1 MVQLSRSMMERYEIS
16 DRRPQTLR
24 AVIFGADARMLGA
37 VARMLDR
44 ANETGA
50 DLGAA
55 CVTGKAA
62 ALNAQDGMFTMLIRG
77 EGMDGQSTR
86 EERVVQ
92 SVLLSV
98 DPRADEKKFLA
109 LGLLPELEFVF
120 VDAEPD
126 EARSLLLAQLLYARY
141 CGGRTA
147 PMLLLAASHAWQQA
161 PAALTDALCR
171 LSAAWSDAAGFCAW
185 LHGMDART
193 LLCDSL
199 SGELRA
205 AELAQAQ
212 HQMNYRD
219 DFLAWGEPQP
229 ACMLDGAVPDRL
241 QAACTGGDC
250 ASALN
255 RKARIFDAAVFLCT
269 AAGYLC
275 GKDSFAQ
282 VMKDEEL
289 RSWIGHAFFDEILP
303 GLRES
308 REEIAPAV
316 ISTFERLENPMNDMP
331 LLDVGRDC
339 MRSFR
344 DAILP
349 SMRAYAEENFEAP
362 GKLAF
367 GLAAAIMLC
376 AGARANEAGEY
387 EVLRGDARAV
397 LHDDPEILAAFS
409 RLSHDM
415 PAETLAYAALA
426 DRSVW
431 GDDLRQI
438 DGLEMRV
445 TYDLASIQRIGFRET
460 LRNRLKAWNDR

>member
-1 MVQLSRSMMERYEIS
+1 MVQLSCSMMERYEIS

-44 ANETGA
+44 ANESGA

-55 CVTGKAA
+55 CVTGKAE
-62 ALNAQDGMFTMLIRG
+62 ALSVQDGMFTMLIRG
-77 EGMDGQSTR
+77 EGLDGQSTR

-92 SVLLSV
+92 SVLLAV

-120 VDAEPD
+120 ADAEAD
-126 EARSLLLAQLLYARY
+126 EARSLLLAQLLYARF
-141 CGGRTA
+141 CGGMAA
-147 PMLLLAASHAWQQA
+147 PKLLLVKQFPRQQT
-161 PAALTDALCR
+161 PDELTDALCR
-171 LSAAWSDAAGFCAW
+171 LSAAWSDAPAFCAW
-185 LHGMDART
+185 LHDMDART

-199 SGELRA
+199 SGELRP
-205 AELAQAQ
+205 AEVAQAR

-219 DFLAWGEPQP
+219 DFLAWGEPHL
-229 ACMLDGAVPDRL
+229 ACTLDGAVPDRL
-241 QAACTGGDC
+241 RSVCASGDC
-250 ASALN
+250 ARALE
-255 RKARIFDAAVFLCT
+255 RKARVFDAAVFLCT

-289 RSWIGHAFFDEILP
+289 RNWIGRAFFDEILP
-303 GLRES
+303 SLRES

-316 ISTFERLENPMNDMP
+316 ISTFERLENPMNNMP

-339 MRSFR
+339 MLDFR
-344 DAILP
+344 DSILP

-387 EVLRGDARAV
+387 EVLRGDERAV

-409 RLSHDM
+409 QLSHDM

-445 TYDLASIQRIGFRET
+445 AYDLASIQRIGFRET
-460 LRNRLKAWNDR
+460 LRNRLKAWND

>member
-1 MVQLSRSMMERYEIS
+1 MVQLSRSIMERYEIA

-24 AVIFGADARMLGA
+24 AVLFGADPLMLGA
-37 VARMLDR
+37 VARMLDL
-44 ANETGA
+44 ANESGA

-62 ALNAQDGMFTMLIRG
+62 SLNAQDGMFTMLIRG
-77 EGMDGQSTR
+77 EGMDGQATR

-92 SVLLSV
+92 SVLLAV

-109 LGLLPELEFVF
+109 LGLLPELEYLF
-120 VDAEPD
+120 VDAEAD
-126 EARSLLLAQLLYARY
+126 EAKSLLLAQLLYARF
-141 CGGRTA
+141 CGGMPA
-147 PMLLLAASHAWQQA
+147 PKLMLCKRHIRQQTPDALL
-161 PAALTDALCR
+161 DALCQ
-171 LSAAWSDAAGFCAW
+171 LALEWDGASDFCAW

-219 DFLAWGEPQP
+219 DFLAWGEPHL
-229 ACMLDGAVPDRL
+229 ACTLDGEVPERL
-241 QAACTGGDC
+241 QSACTGGDC
-250 ASALN
+250 ARALR
-255 RKARIFDAAVFLCT
+255 RKARVFDSAVFLCT

-275 GKDSFAQ
+275 GKNSFAE
-282 VMKDEEL
+282 VMRDEEM
-289 RSWIGHAFFDEILP
+289 RSWIGRAFFDEILP
-303 GLRES
+303 SLSET

-339 MRSFR
+339 MLDFR
-344 DAILP
+344 DSILP

-387 EVLRGDARAV
+387 EVLRGDERAV
-397 LHDDPEILAAFS
+397 LRDDPEILAAFS
-409 RLSHDM
+409 HLSHDM

-445 TYDLASIQRIGFRET
+445 AYDLASIQRIGFRET
-460 LRNRLKAWNDR
+460 LRNRLKAWEA

>member
-44 ANETGA
+44 ANESGA

-55 CVTGKAA
+55 CVTGKAE
-62 ALNAQDGMFTMLIRG
+62 ALSAQDGMFTMLIRG
-77 EGMDGQSTR
+77 EGLDGQSTR

-92 SVLLSV
+92 SVLLAV

-109 LGLLPELEFVF
+109 LGLLSELEFVF
-120 VDAEPD
+120 ADAEAD
-126 EARSLLLAQLLYARY
+126 EARSLLLAQLLYARF
-141 CGGRTA
+141 CGGMAA
-147 PMLLLAASHAWQQA
+147 PKLLLVTQFPRQQT
-161 PAALTDALCR
+161 PDELTDALCC
-171 LSAAWSDAAGFCAW
+171 LSAAWSDAPAFCAW
-185 LHGMDART
+185 LHDMDART

-199 SGELRA
+199 SGELRP
-205 AELAQAQ
+205 AEVAQAR

-219 DFLAWGEPQP
+219 DFLAWGEPHL
-229 ACMLDGAVPDRL
+229 ACTLDGAVPDRL
-241 QAACTGGDC
+241 RSVCASGDC
-250 ASALN
+250 ARALE
-255 RKARIFDAAVFLCT
+255 RKARVFDAAVFLCT

-289 RSWIGHAFFDEILP
+289 RNWIGRAFFDEILP
-303 GLRES
+303 SLRES

-339 MRSFR
+339 MLDFR
-344 DAILP
+344 DSILP

-376 AGARANEAGEY
+376 AGARANDAGEY
-387 EVLRGDARAV
+387 EVLRGDERAV
-397 LHDDPEILAAFS
+397 LRDDPEILEAFS

-445 TYDLASIQRIGFRET
+445 AYDLASIQRIGFRET
-460 LRNRLKAWNDR
+460 LRNRLKAWEA

>member
-1 MVQLSRSMMERYEIS
+1 MVQLNRSMMERYEIA

-24 AVIFGADARMLGA
+24 AVIFGADRLMLGA
-37 VARMLDR
+37 VARMLDL
-44 ANETGA
+44 ANESGA

-62 ALNAQDGMFTMLIRG
+62 SLNAQDGMFTMLIRG
-77 EGMDGQSTR
+77 ETLDGQATR

-92 SVLLSV
+92 SVLLAV
-98 DPRADEKKFLA
+98 DPRADEKKYLA
-109 LGLLPELEFVF
+109 LGLLPELEYLF
-120 VDAEPD
+120 VDAEAD
-126 EARSLLLAQLLYARY
+126 EVKSLLLAQLLYARF
-141 CGGRTA
+141 CGGMAA
-147 PMLLLAASHAWQQA
+147 PELLLVTQFPRQQT
-161 PAALTDALCR
+161 PDELIGALCR
-171 LSAAWSDAAGFCAW
+171 LSAAWDGASDFCTW

-193 LLCDSL
+193 LFCDSL
-199 SGELRA
+199 SGELSP
-205 AELAQAQ
+205 AETAQAQ

-219 DFLAWGEPQP
+219 DFLAWGEPRL
-229 ACMLDGAVPDRL
+229 ACMLDGAVPERL
-241 QAACTGGDC
+241 QAVCTGGDC
-250 ASALN
+250 ALALN
-255 RKARIFDAAVFLCT
+255 RKARVFDAAVFLCT

-275 GKDSFAQ
+275 GKSSFAE
-282 VMKDEEL
+282 VMKDEAL
-289 RSWIGHAFFDEILP
+289 RSWIGRAFFDEILP
-303 GLRES
+303 SLRAS

-331 LLDVGRDC
+331 LLDVGRNC
-339 MRSFR
+339 MLYFR
-344 DAILP
+344 DSILP

-362 GKLAF
+362 AKLAF

-387 EVLRGDARAV
+387 EVLRGDERAV

-409 RLSHDM
+409 QLSHDM

-431 GDDLRQI
+431 GDDLREI

-445 TYDLASIQRIGFRET
+445 AYDLSAIQRIGFREC
-460 LRNRLKAWNDR
+460 LKHRLQEWNA

>member
-1 MVQLSRSMMERYEIS
+1 MVQLSRSIMERYEIA

-24 AVIFGADARMLGA
+24 AVLFGADPLMLGA
-37 VARMLDR
+37 VARMLDL
-44 ANETGA
+44 ANESGA

-62 ALNAQDGMFTMLIRG
+62 SLNAQDGMFTMLIRG
-77 EGMDGQSTR
+77 EGMDGQATR

-92 SVLLSV
+92 SVLLAV

-109 LGLLPELEFVF
+109 LGLLPELEYLF
-120 VDAEPD
+120 VDAEAD
-126 EARSLLLAQLLYARY
+126 EAKSLLLAQLLYARF
-141 CGGRTA
+141 CGGMPA
-147 PMLLLAASHAWQQA
+147 PVLMLCKRHIRQQTPDALL
-161 PAALTDALCR
+161 DALCQ
-171 LSAAWSDAAGFCAW
+171 LALEWDGASDFCAW

-219 DFLAWGEPQP
+219 DFLAWGEPHL
-229 ACMLDGAVPDRL
+229 ACTLDGEVPERL
-241 QAACTGGDC
+241 QSACTGGDC
-250 ASALN
+250 ALALR
-255 RKARIFDAAVFLCT
+255 RKARVFDSAVFLCT

-275 GKDSFAQ
+275 GKNSFAE
-282 VMKDEEL
+282 VMRDEEM
-289 RSWIGHAFFDEILP
+289 RSWIGRAFFDEILP
-303 GLRES
+303 SLSETRA
-308 REEIAPAV
+308 EIAPAV

-339 MRSFR
+339 MLDFR
-344 DAILP
+344 DSILP

-387 EVLRGDARAV
+387 EVLRGDERAV
-397 LHDDPEILAAFS
+397 LRDDPDILAAFS
-409 RLSHDM
+409 LLSHDM

-431 GDDLRQI
+431 GDDLREI

-445 TYDLASIQRIGFRET
+445 AYDLSAIQRIGFRES
-460 LRNRLKAWNDR
+460 LKRMLPELED